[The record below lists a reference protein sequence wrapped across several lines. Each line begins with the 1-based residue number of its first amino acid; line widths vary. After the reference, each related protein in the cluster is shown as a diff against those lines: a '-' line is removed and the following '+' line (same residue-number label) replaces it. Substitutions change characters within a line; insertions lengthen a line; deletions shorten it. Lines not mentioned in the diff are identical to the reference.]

1 MNDILF
7 LLIPASSILWSI
19 FFLIPSIFR
28 IKIHKITGNKLTQ
41 FQKYISYSSIQ
52 NNDEPH
58 GWFIGRYF
66 IGYIHR
72 ITDNHSS
79 QKEMYVLTSEKQLK
93 KYVSIKDNDNDGDEA
108 GVDEDGVAKLL
119 GCSSDIDSS
128 YSIDIYEREGSF
140 WALQYVKYQY
150 YPLDY
155 KIREN
160 QQRAVNEMMN
170 VYALKKYCVA
180 LLHGPPG
187 TGKSIVSILLAKH
200 LTSLGKEV
208 SFVDSF
214 KPWEP
219 NDNFSTLYY
228 HISPTKHKPLI
239 VVIEEVDTVIAKIHE
254 PADAET
260 ATMKKPHQ
268 HLPIM
273 LSNKSDWNS
282 FLDKFDRRRYTHV
295 FLILTANNSA
305 DFFDALDPSYMRQGR
320 VDVKMC
326 ILA

>member
-19 FFLIPSIFR
+19 FFLLPSIFR
-28 IKIHKITGNKLTQ
+28 VKIHKITGNKLTQ

-52 NNDEPH
+52 NNDEPF
-58 GWFIGRYF
+58 GWFIGKYF
-66 IGYIHR
+66 IGYIQR

-93 KYVSIKDNDNDGDEA
+93 KYVSIKDNDNDS
-108 GVDEDGVAKLL
+108 DGNEETGNELL
-119 GCSSDIDSS
+119 GLTCSDAETT
-128 YSIDIYEREGSF
+128 YCIDIYDREGSF
-140 WALQYVKYQY
+140 WALQYIKYQY

-155 KIREN
+155 EIRQN
-160 QQRAVNEMMN
+160 QQCALDAMMQTYN
-170 VYALKKYCVA
+170 AKKHCVS

-187 TGKSIVSILLAKH
+187 TGKSIVAILLAKH
-200 LTSLGKEV
+200 LISLGKEV

-219 NDNFSTLYY
+219 NDTFSTLYH

-239 VVIEEVDTVIAKIHE
+239 VVIEEIDTVIAKIHE
-254 PADAET
+254 PADASSS
-260 ATMKKPHQ
+260 MKKSHQ

-273 LSNKSDWNS
+273 ISNKCDWNS
-282 FLDKFDRRRYTHV
+282 FLDKFDRRRYVHV

-305 DFFDALDPSYMRQGR
+305 EFFDALDPSYMRSGR
-320 VDVKMC
+320 VDVKML
-326 ILA
+326 IE

>member
-19 FFLIPSIFR
+19 FFLLPSIFH

-41 FQKYISYSSIQ
+41 FQKHIAYSSIE
-52 NNDEPH
+52 NNDEPF
-58 GWFIGRYF
+58 GWFIGKYF

-72 ITDNHSS
+72 LTDNHSS
-79 QKEMYVLTSEKQLK
+79 IKEMYVLTTERQLK
-93 KYVSIKDNDNDGDEA
+93 KYACVNENEVADNGADGPE
-108 GVDEDGVAKLL
+108 LL
-119 GCSSDIDSS
+119 GCCDSATS

-155 KIREN
+155 KIWES
-160 QQRAVNEMMN
+160 QKRAVDEMMQEYN
-170 VYALKKYCVA
+170 AKRYCVS
-180 LLHGPPG
+180 LLYGPPG

-200 LTSLGKEV
+200 LISLGKEV
-208 SFVDSF
+208 SMVDSF

-219 NDNFSTLYY
+219 NDTFTTLYH

-239 VVIEEVDTVIAKIHE
+239 IVIEEIDTVIAKIHD
-254 PADAET
+254 PLDVDTVNAASGIGI
-260 ATMKKPHQ
+260 KKPHQ

-273 LSNKSDWNS
+273 LSTKSDWNS
-282 FLDKFDRRRYTHV
+282 FLDKFDRRRYLNV

-305 DFFDALDPSYMRQGR
+305 EFFDNLDPSYMRKGR
-320 VDVKMC
+320 VDVKLK
-326 ILA
+326 IV